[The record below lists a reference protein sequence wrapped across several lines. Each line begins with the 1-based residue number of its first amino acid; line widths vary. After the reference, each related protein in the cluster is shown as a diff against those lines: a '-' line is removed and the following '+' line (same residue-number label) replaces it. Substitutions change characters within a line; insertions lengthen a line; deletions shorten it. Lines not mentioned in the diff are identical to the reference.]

1 MPNASTP
8 ISVTTSTRMLSHSPA
23 RIDGRDDQAILGLR
37 NVACTRGQPGV
48 LVSPTITTAAN
59 TTVDTSAT
67 SVERR
72 APERRGGGRS
82 RAGGGGSGRGPG
94 GARAPPLFLE
104 N

>member
-1 MPNASTP
+1 
-8 ISVTTSTRMLSHSPA
+8 MLSHRPA

-48 LVSPTITTAAN
+48 LVTPTMTTAAN

-72 APERRGGGRS
+72 ARERR
-82 RAGGGGSGRGPG
+82 
-94 GARAPPLFLE
+94 
-104 N
+104 